1 MAFGGRVR
9 VSRATAAQLTV
20 AFFVAAA
27 AVGLPLAWSRA
38 ARLRAAE
45 KRESGAAREAAAAA
59 AAAAADEAPD
69 AATRLSERL
78 AVELLVNERRAARG
92 EPQVD
97 YVARDAGAEAEA
109 LALFARLAALHKQQ
123 RLREAAEAQ
132 SPAAA
137 AAALQQQPLL
147 SQPLPPALPAAA
159 VAEAACH

>member
-27 AVGLPLAWSRA
+27 AVGLPLAWNRA

-92 EPQVD
+92 VPQVD
-97 YVARDAGAEAEA
+97 YVARDAGAEAE
-109 LALFARLAALHKQQ
+109 ALFARLAALHKQQ

-132 SPAAA
+132 SLA